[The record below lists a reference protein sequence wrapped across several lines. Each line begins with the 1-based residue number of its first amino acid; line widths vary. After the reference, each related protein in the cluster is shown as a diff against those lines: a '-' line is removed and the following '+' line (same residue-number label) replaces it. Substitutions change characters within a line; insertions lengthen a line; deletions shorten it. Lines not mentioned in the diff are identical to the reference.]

1 MNCTRCQD
9 TGVIETGNNDLPC
22 NCVAGDV
29 TQFNVAGV
37 GQIDGASVK
46 RHHLNNSP
54 EPLADMPAV
63 RAKFEELTRESALL
77 KANQKQARLLIEQWM
92 QQPSAGAESDQ
103 VERDAFQVMAKVMRL
118 LK

>member
-1 MNCTRCQD
+1 MNCTKCRD

-22 NCVAGDV
+22 DCAAGDV
-29 TQFNVAGV
+29 AQFNVSGV

-54 EPLADMPAV
+54 EPLLIDTQIRV
-63 RAKFEELTRESALL
+63 KLDELTREQTLL
-77 KANQKQARLLIEQWM
+77 KANQLQARLIIEQWM
-92 QQPSAGAESDQ
+92 QQPSSGHEADQ